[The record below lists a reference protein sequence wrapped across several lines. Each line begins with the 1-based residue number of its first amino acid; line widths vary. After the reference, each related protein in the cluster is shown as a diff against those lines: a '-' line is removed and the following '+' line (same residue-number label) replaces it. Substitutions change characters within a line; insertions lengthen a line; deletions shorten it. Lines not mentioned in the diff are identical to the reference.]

1 MRSSTLTVRSERS
14 TVTCRAGLML
24 RLLAGLQRCLHNQ
37 RTRRQLAQL
46 DGRQL
51 ADAGITSAERDAELA
66 KPFWR

>member
-1 MRSSTLTVRSERS
+1 MRSSPLTIRTELQV
-14 TVTCRAGLML
+14 VTCRAGLML
-24 RLLAGLQRCLHNQ
+24 RLMARLQLWRQNS

-51 ADAGITSAERDAELA
+51 ADAGITQSERETELQ